1 MSWNANME
9 AGRAST
15 THQPRVTHSRRW
27 LLLVAFAILS
37 STPALGRADRYE
49 AQLSVRPLV
58 GMAQLREEG
67 VASDERTPVG
77 GLSLGLSYGLSNRL
91 DVGAELVTLTT
102 GAQTFPDTA
111 VMIGGGNRTEGSLTR
126 RAGTA
131 LLLIGPTWR
140 FGVGWVPVISLG
152 VGPGVRYR
160 SAGTFLELNVTPPEK
175 AQTVALD
182 LGATARFGLERRM
195 TRRVTL
201 GGYISALAAWSPS
214 APLLPVATVSVGI
227 SYVNYP
233 LW

>member
-1 MSWNANME
+1 MSWNADMV

-15 THQPRVTHSRRW
+15 TLQQRGPHSRRW
-27 LLLVAFAILS
+27 RLLVAFVILS
-37 STPALGRADRYE
+37 STPAVGRADRYE
-49 AQLSVRPLV
+49 AQLSMRPLV
-58 GMAQLREEG
+58 GMTQLREEG

-77 GLSLGLSYGLSNRL
+77 GLSMGLSYGLSNRL
-91 DVGAELVTLTT
+91 DLGAELVTLAT

-126 RAGTA
+126 RAGTS
-131 LLLIGPTWR
+131 LLLVGPTWR

-152 VGPGVRYR
+152 AGAGMRYR

-182 LGATARFGLERRM
+182 IGATARVGLERRM
-195 TRRVTL
+195 TRRVTV

-214 APLLPVATVSVGI
+214 APSLPVATVSIGI